1 MIPFQLARQTE
12 TTVELSQ
19 HCVVD
24 GCTVLEALCLEN
36 INLHINEHNDYT
48 VGVWSRH
55 LKPEQLLKSG
65 DRVEL
70 YYPLQADPKD
80 ARRIRV
86 SRTIAQQ
93 AAKDNSA
100 NRAAKVLRKLKY
112 PSADTLP

>member
-12 TTVELSQ
+12 TSVELSQ
-19 HCVVD
+19 HCVAD
-24 GCTVLEALCLEN
+24 GCTVLEALYLIN

-48 VGVWSRH
+48 VGVWSRS

-80 ARRIRV
+80 ARRARV
-86 SRTIAQQ
+86 SRTITQQ
-93 AAKDNSA
+93 ATKDNAA
-100 NRAAKVLRKLKY
+100 NRAAKVLRRLKY
-112 PSADTLP
+112 PAIDTLP